1 MYTFLKIPDKF
12 STETMQ
18 SDRNTE
24 AHLFD
29 PEKKQKKT
37 SDHSR
42 LNRLFTE
49 MLKREVTGSLAGF
62 RQKIPFSESTFG
74 PGMNL
79 SLKSSITY

>member
-29 PEKKQKKT
+29 PEKNRKKLQT
-37 SDHSR
+37 TLD
-42 LNRLFTE
+42 
-49 MLKREVTGSLAGF
+49 
-62 RQKIPFSESTFG
+62 
-74 PGMNL
+74 
-79 SLKSSITY
+79 